1 MTRDQGKEALDA
13 PGWPEHRRRRRAASA
28 AAASRRLLPS
38 EICSER
44 SSTGDACSR
53 QRLGCASVRHRRSQ
67 RSRRDPQQPIAR
79 VSDRKAPE
87 QNDPPRHTLC
97 EAFTAMKRDDRRRLA
112 VTSDDSLL
120 GLLCVKQSGLSF
132 CSDAE
137 RAFPSSSCARLES
150 ADRFWGHLAQSAPS
164 R

>member
-1 MTRDQGKEALDA
+1 MLGRNQAAVPEATLN
-13 PGWPEHRRRRRAASA
+13 
-28 AAASRRLLPS
+28 SRVRQ
-38 EICSER
+38 ICSAR

-87 QNDPPRHTLC
+87 QNDPPRPTLC